1 MAGMEQLEIHS
12 KSYLVRWV
20 NVTGGHTISWS
31 IKPHKKSINFGLF
44 KHPGAGALTPNLGSS
59 STFDAATPNVD
70 AARRPSASRNDAS
83 TAVETLKRIGLIL
96 VLWPGKCEAE
106 KVCTG
111 NYDVPA
117 DQGGMYALVFDN
129 TFSKQFAKTATFALL
144 TYPTSAPPSSSHHL
158 HHFQAGLAASA
169 STTSL
174 GSKTSPRLVSQPGA
188 STDSLQD
195 HSSGGGRPASSTGR
209 PGTGGS
215 HAPPPATFYAGVLQK
230 RRRRRHQG
238 FARRFF
244 SLNFSSSTLSYY
256 YNKDTS
262 VLRGAIPLSLAAI
275 SANEKDREITVDS
288 GAEVWHL
295 RAGNQKE
302 FRGWRDALEKAA
314 SGKTEGYPTGAKST
328 TLKTTGLLSTEVNIV
343 EEREWANVERLVGRI
358 AVTRDAF
365 RRLAEEHDPTGR
377 STSPSSNS
385 TLEGLTEPV
394 GIDYSKEKEKRP
406 FWKRKPSSGPGT
418 PVVSQRSFSAQLGI
432 PGTANGA
439 VQIPAKHPSNRLDE
453 EFGARY
459 AAMLRD
465 LDSTVAEFTS
475 LIAESK
481 SRRRPVPTQ
490 TTPINPRQS
499 MESSSDQEFFDAEG
513 GEPVNDSQLLYL
525 NRDSEDEAVKTEE
538 EYFSDGDSASGSDA
552 EGAGSFDRVASAG
565 NGADALFPPK
575 PKSFAPLP
583 LDPVRRRRTV
593 PASTVLP
600 PSLIGFL
607 RKNVGKDLSTI
618 SMPVSANEPLSIL
631 QRVSE
636 IMEYTSLFNAALSAK
651 SDTGE
656 RLLYIAAFAISTFSN
671 SRVKERS
678 LRKPFNPM
686 LGETFELVREDKGF
700 RFIAEKVSHRPVRM
714 ACHAEA
720 NDWTLT
726 QSPMPTQK
734 FWGKS
739 VELNTE
745 GRIRLVLHS
754 TGDRYSWVGATCFL
768 RNIIA
773 GEKYVEPVGTMT
785 IVNETN
791 GQKAVVTFKA
801 KGMFSGRSEEVDVQA
816 FDSTGDLFPFGLS
829 GKWTSSLALV
839 DAVNGT
845 VVKPNLWTVGDL
857 VDNSTCRYGF
867 TTFTVS
873 LNELTDLEKGKLA
886 PTDSRLRPD
895 QRAAEQGN
903 LERAEE
909 LKTRLEEAQRTRR
922 RDMGDEE
929 WVPKWFVKAPGSAV
943 EGEWKFK
950 GGKESYWEERA
961 KGDWAGVMRL
971 FDS

>member
-20 NVTGGHTISWS
+20 NATGGHTISWS

-44 KHPGAGALTPNLGSS
+44 KHPGAGALTPGLASS
-59 STFDAATPNVD
+59 SAFDAAAPNAD
-70 AARRPSASRNDAS
+70 AARRPSSSRNDTS

-111 NYDVPA
+111 KYDVPIN
-117 DQGGMYALVFDN
+117 QGGMYALVFDN
-129 TFSKQFAKTATFALL
+129 TFSKQIAKTATFALL

-158 HHFQAGLAASA
+158 HHFQVGPAASA

-174 GSKTSPRLVSQPGA
+174 GSKPSPRLAPHPGA

-195 HSSGGGRPASSTGR
+195 HSSGGGRPSTR
-209 PGTGGS
+209 GS
-215 HAPPPATFYAGVLQK
+215 HVPPLTTFYTGVLQK

-244 SLNFSSSTLSYY
+244 SLDFTSSTLSYY
-256 YNKDTS
+256 YQKKSST
-262 VLRGAIPLSLAAI
+262 LRGAIPLSLAAV
-275 SANEKDREITVDS
+275 SANEKEREITVDS

-295 RAGNQKE
+295 RAGSRKE
-302 FRGWRDALEKAA
+302 FQGWRDALERAA
-314 SGKTEGYPTGAKST
+314 SGKAEDEPSSTKSLT
-328 TLKTTGLLSTEVNIV
+328 QKTTGLLSTEVNIA
-343 EEREWANVERLVGRI
+343 EEREWVGVEGLVGRV
-358 AVTRDAF
+358 ASTRDAF
-365 RRLAEEHDPTGR
+365 RRLAEEYDINRR
-377 STSPSSNS
+377 SASSSPNS
-385 TLEGLTEPV
+385 PLEGMTEPM
-394 GIDYSKEKEKRP
+394 GIDYSKDKERRP

-418 PVVSQRSFSAQLGI
+418 PTPSQQSFSSQLGI
-432 PGTANGA
+432 PGTMNRV
-439 VQIPAKHPSNRLDE
+439 VQVPARHSPNRADE
-453 EFGARY
+453 EFGAHY
-459 AAMLRD
+459 TAMLRD
-465 LDSTVAEFTS
+465 LDLVVTEFAA

-490 TTPINPRQS
+490 STPVNPRQS

-513 GEPVNDSQLLYL
+513 GEPGNDNQLLYL
-525 NRDSEDEAVKTEE
+525 NRDSDDEAAKTEE
-538 EYFSDGDSASGSDA
+538 EYYSDGDSASNSDA

-565 NGADALFPPK
+565 NGTDALFPPK
-575 PKSFAPLP
+575 SKSLAPLP
-583 LDPVRRRRTV
+583 SDPVRRRGTV

-656 RLLYIAAFAISTFSN
+656 RLLHIAAFAISTFSN

-686 LGETFELVREDKGF
+686 LGETFELVREDRGF
-700 RFIAEKVSHRPVRM
+700 RFITEKVSHRPVRM
-714 ACHAEA
+714 ACQAEA

-773 GEKYVEPVGTMT
+773 GEKYVEPVSTMT
-785 IVNETN
+785 VVNETN

-816 FDSTGDLFPFGLS
+816 FDSTGNLLPLGLS
-829 GKWTSSLALV
+829 GKWTSSLALI

-845 VVKPNLWTVGDL
+845 EVRPNLWAVGDL
-857 VDNSTCRYGF
+857 VDNAPARYGF
-867 TTFTVS
+867 TAFAAC
-873 LNELTDLEKGKLA
+873 LNEVTALEKNKLP

-895 QRAAEQGN
+895 QRAAEQGS

-909 LKTRLEEAQRTRR
+909 LKTKLEEAQRARR
-922 RDMGDEE
+922 RGMGDEE
-929 WVPKWFVKAPGSAV
+929 WVPKWFVKAPGAGV

-950 GGKESYWEERA
+950 GGKDSYWEERA
-961 KGDWAGVMRL
+961 RGNWEGVPRL
-971 FDS
+971 FDL